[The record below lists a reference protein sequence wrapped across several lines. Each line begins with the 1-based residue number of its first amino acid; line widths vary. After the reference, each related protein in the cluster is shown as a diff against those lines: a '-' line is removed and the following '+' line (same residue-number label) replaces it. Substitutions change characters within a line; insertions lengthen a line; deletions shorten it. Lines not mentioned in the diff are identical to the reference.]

1 MRPDEQFLKQPK
13 HFWANVRTLSQLLG
27 YTHRTTKQIKIPIPS
42 EAKTVLNG
50 IGLNSDHLLDDLG
63 QLTAFG
69 QTLFAY
75 FKHRADVLNDF
86 VKPHLMNVDQAK
98 ALFTDLR
105 AQLDPKCPLPMNKQ
119 KDTKKNYAYFT
130 GIINMLIEA
139 SIEDLPCQYDPREL
153 TTVTFNGAPLRTLA
167 RRVDGAFTSTVNPI
181 AIWEIKEYYYTTT
194 FGSRIADG
202 VYETLLDGLELEEL
216 REHENIEVKHY
227 LMIDDYNTW
236 WNDGRSYLCR
246 IIDTLHMGYI
256 DEVIFGA
263 EAVERIPILA
273 KEWIEFARS
282 HPELIGPTLPSASG
296 LLSTDTRRSPQPKDS
311 ETT

>member
-1 MRPDEQFLKQPK
+1 VRADERFLKQPK

-27 YTHRTTKQIKIPIPS
+27 YTHRTTKQIKVPTPS
-42 EAKTVLNG
+42 DAKAALSR
-50 IGLNSDHLLDDLG
+50 IGLNADHLLDDRG

-75 FKHRADVLNDF
+75 FKHRADILNDY
-86 VKPHLMNVDQAK
+86 VRPHLMNVDQANT
-98 ALFTDLR
+98 LFTDLR
-105 AQLDPKCPLPMNKQ
+105 AQLNPKCPLPMNKQ
-119 KDTKKNYAYFT
+119 SDAKKNYAFFT

-139 SIEDLPCQYDPREL
+139 NIQGLPCQYDPREL
-153 TTVTFNGAPLRTLA
+153 TTVTLNGAPLRTLA
-167 RRVDGAFTSTVNPI
+167 RRVDGAFTSAVNPI

-216 REHENIEVKHY
+216 GEHEKIDVKHY
-227 LMIDDYNTW
+227 LMVDDYNTW

-256 DEVIFGA
+256 DEVIFGS
-263 EAVERIPILA
+263 EVVERLPALA
-273 KEWIEFARS
+273 KEWVEVARS
-282 HPELIGPTLPSASG
+282 RPELIAPVLPSASD
-296 LLSTDTRRSPQPKDS
+296 LWSTDNND
-311 ETT
+311 